1 MDGGE
6 TDSADLEPGSAW
18 KTLNAPSLLPK
29 ALAFEAAKPRTALK
43 SFSDRPGP
51 RSSIPGREP
60 GGPGGPGRWG
70 CGSPEPSLTCGHG
83 CPLPEGISLFPTFL
97 QEKPQD
103 FLPALPLASHG
114 TSGRSLN
121 PSRLH
126 PQCEVAQGLA
136 STLWLHAHSGPL
148 LHLAG
153 RPPGRIAP
161 SDQFGAA
168 DQHFPVFEPRI
179 FYYLCLK
186 VILEISK
193 YTLTSKEEW

>member
-1 MDGGE
+1 M
-6 TDSADLEPGSAW
+6 
-18 KTLNAPSLLPK
+18 
-29 ALAFEAAKPRTALK
+29 ALAFKPAKPRTALK

-51 RSSIPGREP
+51 TSSIPGREP
-60 GGPGGPGRWG
+60 GGPGRRG
-70 CGSPEPSLTCGHG
+70 CGSPEPSLTCGHR
-83 CPLPEGISLFPTFL
+83 CPLPEGVSLFPT
-97 QEKPQD
+97 

-114 TSGRSLN
+114 TSGRSLS

-153 RPPGRIAP
+153 RLPGRIAP
-161 SDQFGAA
+161 SEFGAA

-179 FYYLCLK
+179 FYYLRPK

-193 YTLTSKEEW
+193 YTLASKEEW